1 MQYNELR
8 CSSTFIEH
16 IENLMA
22 RRPSLGPPGWCV
34 VEEANKA
41 RIYRLA
47 GFSLIE
53 RSQVR

>member
-1 MQYNELR
+1 M
-8 CSSTFIEH
+8 T
-16 IENLMA
+16 
-22 RRPSLGPPGWCV
+22 RRPSLGPQGWCV

-53 RSQVR
+53 RSQVRWTDIIFPWP